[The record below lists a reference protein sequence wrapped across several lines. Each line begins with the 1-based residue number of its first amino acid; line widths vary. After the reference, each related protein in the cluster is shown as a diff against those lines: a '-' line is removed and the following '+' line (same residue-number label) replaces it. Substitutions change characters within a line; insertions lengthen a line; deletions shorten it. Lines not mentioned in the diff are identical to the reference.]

1 MRDIKSKKIFN
12 NMSII
17 VAIAKNNAIGKDNK
31 LLWYLPE
38 DLKRFKELTL
48 NKKIIMGRNTYL
60 SLPKRPLPYRDNII
74 ISNIEDDKE
83 SILFK
88 DVNLISNNNDIFS
101 ICEST
106 VNEVFIIG
114 GAYLYNEMINHAS
127 KLYVTFIH
135 KKFEADTFFPEID
148 KSWKSIYLSDSYFS
162 EKEQLSFNY
171 LTYIRR

>member
-1 MRDIKSKKIFN
+1 MKIYK

-31 LLWYLPE
+31 LLWHIPE

-60 SLPKRPLPYRDNII
+60 SLPKRPLPGRENII
-74 ISNIEDDKE
+74 ISNIEDD
-83 SILFK
+83 SNSVLFK
-88 DVNLISNNNDIFS
+88 DINLISNNNDIFH

-106 VNEVFIIG
+106 NDEVFIIC
-114 GAYLYNEMINHAS
+114 GAFLYNEMINYAN

-135 KKFEADTFFPEID
+135 KEFEADTFFPDIN
-148 KSWKSIYLSDSYFS
+148 KTWKSVYLSNTFFS
-162 EKEQLSFNY
+162 EKEKISFNY
-171 LTYIRR
+171 ITYKRKNE